1 MLTREVAHRFAEHW
15 ITAWNA
21 HDLDRIMAH
30 YETEVELSSPV
41 AAQILNDPQGRVVGK
56 ANLRAYFQKGLAAY
70 PELHF
75 ELLDVMW
82 GVNQHRA
89 LLCEPKGHAH
99 GRVHGAFASGQG
111 VAGGGE
117 LQWLTEAGVKSHCF
131 LFAPRP
137 FEPVGG

>member
-1 MLTREVAHRFAEHW
+1 MLTKEAAHRFAEHW

-56 ANLRAYFQKGLAAY
+56 ANLRACFQKGLAAY

-75 ELLDVMW
+75 ELLDVIW
-82 GVNQHRA
+82 GVNSIVLYYANQ
-89 LLCEPKGHAH
+89 KGTHT
-99 GRVHGAFASGQG
+99 GEYMELSPRGKVLRVAANYSD
-111 VAGGGE
+111 
-117 LQWLTEAGVKSHCF
+117 
-131 LFAPRP
+131 
-137 FEPVGG
+137 

>member
-56 ANLRAYFQKGLAAY
+56 PNPRAYFQKGLAAY

-82 GVNQHRA
+82 GVNSIVLYYANQ
-89 LLCEPKGHAH
+89 KGTHT
-99 GRVHGAFASGQG
+99 GEYMELSPRGKVLRVAANYSG
-111 VAGGGE
+111 
-117 LQWLTEAGVKSHCF
+117 
-131 LFAPRP
+131 
-137 FEPVGG
+137 